1 MPELHFPWIE
11 IAILLPLLGAGWVA
25 RIRDPISARRHCLVF
40 ATLAFMSAAAEAQDF
55 YSLNIHQATD
65 HWHLMTKFIGRELFA
80 IDELSAPL
88 VPLTALLYLLTALA
102 TLQTKVPRFSFSTML
117 VGESLALALFSAMD
131 PWIVISLLIASS
143 IPPSFELHR
152 RGRPTRLYVLSMSLS
167 SIMLVWGWYL
177 VDAGGRHPQSLWLLV
192 PLLVGVSIRCGIF
205 PFQTWLS
212 NLYENATFGTA
223 LLMSTPLAGAYAAL
237 RLIVPYAPDSA
248 LRWLGL
254 GSLLTA
260 VLASAL
266 SMVQKDARRF
276 FCCMVISHTAMVLI
290 GLEVATPIG
299 LTGALC
305 VWLSAGLSLGG
316 FGLTLRA
323 LEARRGRLKLTHFQG
338 LYDHAPALAICFLLT
353 GLGCVGFPGTIGFIG
368 TEMLIDGAVE
378 AYPHVGPLI
387 VIATTFNGIA
397 ILRAYFLL
405 FTGTRYSSS
414 VSLKIG
420 GRERIAVLTLAALVL
435 GGGLIPQPGVSTA
448 FHAAQELLKERDA
461 RFPTTATEHHAAKST
476 VRDQA
481 ASEMSSHRPRNAV
494 PR

>member
-1 MPELHFPWIE
+1 MNELHYPWIE

-25 RIRDPISARRHCLVF
+25 QIQDRIIARRHCLVF
-40 ATLAFMSAAAEAQDF
+40 ALLAFIAAAAEAQDF
-55 YSLNIHQATD
+55 YALHVHQAED
-65 HWHLMTKFIGRELFA
+65 HWHLMTRLIGRELFV

-102 TLQTKVPRFSFSTML
+102 TLRTKVPRFSFSTML
-117 VGESLALALFSAMD
+117 VGESMALAMFSAID
-131 PWIVISLLIASS
+131 PWVIILLLIASS
-143 IPPSFELHR
+143 IPPCFELHS
-152 RGRPTRLYVLSMSLS
+152 RGRSTRLYALSMSLS
-167 SIMLVWGWYL
+167 SVLLVVGWYL
-177 VDAGGRHPQSLWLLV
+177 VDASGRHPQTLWVLL

-205 PFQTWLS
+205 PFQTWLTD
-212 NLYENATFGTA
+212 LYENATFGTA
-223 LLMSTPLAGAYAAL
+223 LLMSTPLPGAYAAL
-237 RLIVPYAPDSA
+237 RLVVPYAPDNA
-248 LRWLGL
+248 LSWLGL
-254 GSLLTA
+254 GSMLTA

-323 LEARRGRLKLTHFQG
+323 LEARRGRLKLTHYQG
-338 LYDHAPALAICFLLT
+338 LYEHAPSLAICFLLT

-378 AYPHVGPLI
+378 AYPHVGPMI
-387 VIATTFNGIA
+387 VIAATFNGIA

-405 FTGTRYSSS
+405 FTGVRYESS
-414 VSLKIG
+414 VSLGIG
-420 GRERIAVLTLAALVL
+420 GRERIAVLTLAALIL

-448 FHAAQELLKERDA
+448 FHAAQALLKERTA
-461 RFPTTATEHHAAKST
+461 RFPTSSPGHHTAH
-476 VRDQA
+476 
-481 ASEMSSHRPRNAV
+481 
-494 PR
+494 

>member
-1 MPELHFPWIE
+1 MNSMNELHYPWIE

-25 RIRDPISARRHCLVF
+25 RIPDGIIARRHCLVF
-40 ATLAFMSAAAEAQDF
+40 AVLASLATAVEAYDF
-55 YSLNIHQATD
+55 YSLHVHQAED
-65 HWHLMTKFIGRELFA
+65 HWHLMTRLIGRELFV

-88 VPLTALLYLLTALA
+88 VPLTSLLFLLTALA
-102 TLQTKVPRFSFSTML
+102 TLRTKVPRFSFSTML
-117 VGESLALALFSAMD
+117 VGESFALAMFSAID
-131 PWIVISLLIASS
+131 PWVIILMLIASS
-143 IPPSFELHR
+143 ILPCFELR
-152 RGRPTRLYVLSMSLS
+152 SRGRPTRLYAFSMTISSLLL
-167 SIMLVWGWYL
+167 IVGWYL
-177 VDAGGRHPQSLWLLV
+177 VDRGGRHPQSVWQLL
-192 PLLVGVSIRCGIF
+192 PLLLGVSIRCGVF
-205 PFQTWLS
+205 PFQTWLTD
-212 NLYENATFGTA
+212 LYENATFGTA

-237 RLIVPYAPDSA
+237 RLIVPYAPEAA

-299 LTGALC
+299 LTGAMC

-338 LYDHAPALAICFLLT
+338 MYEHAPELAICFLLT

-368 TEMLIDGAVE
+368 TEMLIDGAVG
-378 AYPHVGPLI
+378 AYPHVGPMI
-387 VIATTFNGIA
+387 VIAATFNGIA

-405 FTGTRYSSS
+405 FTGVCYSSS
-414 VSLKIG
+414 VSLQIV
-420 GRERIAVLTLAALVL
+420 GRERIAVLTLAALIL
-435 GGGLIPQPGVSTA
+435 GGGIFPQPGVSTA
-448 FHAAQELLKERDA
+448 FHASQYLLKERAA
-461 RFPTTATEHHAAKST
+461 RFPKSEVMPHGEH
-476 VRDQA
+476 
-481 ASEMSSHRPRNAV
+481 
-494 PR
+494 